1 MNHFYAY
8 INRLKL
14 IRRWGLMHN
23 TVPENDMEHSM
34 QAALI
39 AHGLAVLGKTRYQR
53 DIDPQR
59 VLAMALYHDA
69 GEVITGDLPT
79 PVKYQNPSIQDAYQ
93 DLETLANQQLLA
105 MLPKDMREQYRAY
118 LVPDEKSYEY
128 RLVKAADRICAY
140 LKCVEE
146 QKMGNREFDQAR
158 ITITDSINQN
168 PLPEVHAFMREFV
181 PSFSLSLDDLSRLP
195 SNREEE

>member
-39 AHGLAVLGKTRYQR
+39 AHGLAVLGKTRHQR

-59 VLAMALYHDA
+59 VLALALYHDA

-93 DLETLANQQLLA
+93 DLEALANRQLLN
-105 MLPKDMREQYRAY
+105 MLPGDMRQHYRPY
-118 LVPDEKSYEY
+118 LTPDEKCYEY

-146 QKMGNREFDQAR
+146 QKMGNREFDQAKL
-158 ITITDSINQN
+158 TITDSINSN
-168 PLPEVHAFMREFV
+168 PLPEVHEFMREFV
-181 PSFSLSLDDLSRLP
+181 PSFSLSLDELSRLP
-195 SNREEE
+195 GNEG